1 MRAQVAVLRTR
12 PDTVVEDYG
21 RLLRLARY
29 QSALPRDGE
38 LLVKLNLSWTKYF
51 PACSTQPWQ
60 LDGVVRALLE
70 DGYRPE
76 RIHPVEN
83 KTVVTNPARASSRTS
98 GGRSWTVTACPSS
111 RCPRWS
117 GSSIPSRARS

>member
-1 MRAQVAVLRTR
+1 M
-12 PDTVVEDYG
+12 
-21 RLLRLARY
+21 
-29 QSALPRDGE
+29 
-38 LLVKLNLSWTKYF
+38 KLNLSWTKYF

-83 KTVVTNPARASSRTS
+83 KTVVTNPRKGVIANKWGPVLDRHGLPDIGAVVGTLEFPAAPPAPEAA
-98 GGRSWTVTACPSS
+98 G
-111 RCPRWS
+111 
-117 GSSIPSRARS
+117 